1 MQAETT
7 LSFLPGSRRLN
18 WDSSQPFQVSRQIWR
33 ENIRLT
39 PKLPLEGIWTK
50 NDPTNGQLS
59 KKKSADE
66 WTTIKKPES
75 KTTTTATTTSEDL
88 AIFEDSHPTVTSA
101 VSQSRAKYTPMQL
114 DALGS
119 RLARATNIVTT
130 SSPNR

>member
-59 KKKSADE
+59 KKRVQMNGLPSKSRNLRLQQ
-66 WTTIKKPES
+66 PPQRLQ
-75 KTTTTATTTSEDL
+75 KT
-88 AIFEDSHPTVTSA
+88 
-101 VSQSRAKYTPMQL
+101 
-114 DALGS
+114 
-119 RLARATNIVTT
+119 
-130 SSPNR
+130 